1 MELLIDRLD
10 DSPLPL
16 DFEVAAD
23 WVAERFGPAQAGFAL
38 ESPLRV
44 SLRAGRMGAKVHLQG
59 ELRGKLA
66 LSCGRCLAGYAAPLR
81 ESFRLVLEPAGA
93 RTPQDP
99 EGAEGLAAEGLYLCD
114 DLEMGWFRGN
124 RVRLDRFVAELLAL
138 GQPLQP
144 LCSKDCVGLC
154 AVCGGDRNA
163 RRCDCP
169 APQRPSPFAVLGA
182 YAAGDGPGARAAA
195 NGAGGKA

>member
-16 DFEVAAD
+16 VFEVAAD
-23 WVAERFGPAQAGFAL
+23 WVAERFGPARAGFAL
-38 ESPLRV
+38 DVPLRV
-44 SLRAGRMGAKVHLQG
+44 SLQAGRMGAGVHLQG
-59 ELRGKLA
+59 ELRGDLA
-66 LSCGRCLAGYAAPLR
+66 LTCGRCLSGYRAPLR

-99 EGAEGLAAEGLYLCD
+99 EGAESLAAEGLYLCD
-114 DLEMGWFRGN
+114 DLEVGWFRGN

-144 LCSKDCVGLC
+144 LCSEHCGGLC
-154 AVCGGDRNA
+154 PVCGADRNA
-163 RRCDCP
+163 RPCNCP
-169 APQRPSPFAVLGA
+169 APQRPSPFAALGA
-182 YAAGDGPGARAAA
+182 LAA
-195 NGAGGKA
+195 GAGGNA

>member
-1 MELLIDRLD
+1 VELLIDRLD

-23 WVAERFGPAQAGFAL
+23 WVAERFGPARAGFAL

-66 LSCGRCLAGYAAPLR
+66 LICGRCLAGYAAPLR

-138 GQPLQP
+138 GQPQQP
-144 LCSKDCVGLC
+144 RGSEGCGGLGGGG
-154 AVCGGDRNA
+154 GGDRNA
-163 RRCDCP
+163 RRGDGP
-169 APQRPSPFAVLGA
+169 AAQGPSAVGVLGG
-182 YAAGDGPGARAAA
+182 YAAGDGPGAQATA
-195 NGAGGKA
+195 NGAEGKA